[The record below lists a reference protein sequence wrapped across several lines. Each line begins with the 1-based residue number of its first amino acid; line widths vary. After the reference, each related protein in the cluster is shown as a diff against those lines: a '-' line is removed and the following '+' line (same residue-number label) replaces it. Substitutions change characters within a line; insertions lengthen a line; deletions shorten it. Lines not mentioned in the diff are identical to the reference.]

1 MGSMRSHA
9 RLSLAFVSMCITD
22 PSKIELLQ
30 RASRAGVRVDL
41 LVRGVCSLTPG
52 VAGVSERIRVVSI
65 VGRFLEHSRA
75 WYFRNGG
82 EGEVWI
88 GSADLMPRNFD
99 RRVEVVVPLKDP
111 ALVRRVRDQILGI
124 YLADTVLARELRRGG
139 IYSRVKPRPGEPAVS
154 SQAVLLDT
162 FT

>member
-1 MGSMRSHA
+1 
-9 RLSLAFVSMCITD
+9 
-22 PSKIELLQ
+22 
-30 RASRAGVRVDL
+30 
-41 LVRGVCSLTPG
+41 
-52 VAGVSERIRVVSI
+52 VAGVSDRIRIVSV

-82 EGEVWI
+82 EGEAWI

-111 ALVRRVRDQILGI
+111 ALVRRVRDQILET
-124 YLADTVLARELRRGG
+124 YLSDTVLARELRRDGT
-139 IYSRVKPRPGEPAVS
+139 YSRVKPRPGEPGVS

-162 FT
+162 LS

>member
-1 MGSMRSHA
+1 
-9 RLSLAFVSMCITD
+9 
-22 PSKIELLQ
+22 
-30 RASRAGVRVDL
+30 
-41 LVRGVCSLTPG
+41 
-52 VAGVSERIRVVSI
+52 VSERIRVVSI

-111 ALVRRVRDQILGI
+111 ALVLRVRDQILGT
-124 YLADTVLARELRRGG
+124 YLADTVLARELRRDGV
-139 IYSRVKPRPGEPAVS
+139 YSRVKPRPGEPAVS
-154 SQAVLLDT
+154 SQAVFLDST
-162 FT
+162 FS